1 MSRLWIRIIL
11 KFLLVSQ
18 ITSVS
23 SEVSSV
29 CPSFSVMFLVG
40 LKYVMVLGCQV
51 MLTSE
56 GLVWVVPVPAMG
68 VQASAFWGGG
78 WESVW
83 QTSLER
89 FWAEDRRKPWGS
101 LSCLSS
107 GGGDGAVKGSRVF
120 HSWMELSSL
129 LSFPVSVTEV
139 WALPFLHPVLPSRR
153 LC

>member
-29 CPSFSVMFLVG
+29 CPSFSVMFFG
-40 LKYVMVLGCQV
+40 WSQV
-51 MLTSE
+51 CDGPWLPGHVDKWRAS
-56 GLVWVVPVPAMG
+56 LSSASAMG